1 MNFTMKRVTDNED
14 LEEVTKLLAV
24 VWGEVSII
32 PVAHLIAVN
41 HNGGIVIAAF
51 EEESNKI
58 VGFCYGFAGVDE
70 HQKPYIYSNMLA
82 IHPDYRDAGIGRQLK
97 LAQKEWAIAY
107 GYDVMKWTFDPLE
120 IRNGYLNVGKLGGT
134 VRTYIPEFYGAM
146 KDKVN
151 KGLLSDR
158 LLLEWELRSDGL
170 QKVVDVESRK
180 TYRPILDWTESNGFP
195 VPEDC
200 GEIHHEPGY
209 LVAVPKDIQS
219 IKEADLDLLMAWRL
233 AVREALMSAFDVGY
247 VLVDVKRKDDLAHYY
262 VLEKMIGEI

>member
-1 MNFTMKRVTDNED
+1 MKFTMKRVTENED

-51 EEESNKI
+51 EEKSEKM

-70 HQKPYIYSNMLA
+70 NQKPYIYSNMLA
-82 IHPDYRDAGIGRQLK
+82 IHPDYRDAGVGRRLK
-97 LAQKEWAIAY
+97 LAQKEWAIEY

-120 IRNGYLNVGKLGGT
+120 IRNGYLNLCKLGGN

-146 KDKVN
+146 QDKVN

-158 LLLEWELRSDGL
+158 LLVEWELKSDHL
-170 QKVVDVESRK
+170 QQVVDDRVWK
-180 TYRPILDWTESNGFP
+180 TYRPLLDWTELNGFP
-195 VPEDC
+195 IPKDC
-200 GEIHHEPGY
+200 AEIQHEQGY
-209 LVAVPKDIQS
+209 LVAIPKDIQS
-219 IKEADLDLLMAWRL
+219 IKETDLELLMAWRL
-233 AVREALMSAFDVGY
+233 AVRKSLMTAFEKGY
-247 VLVDVKRKDDLAHYY
+247 VLVGVERKAQLAHYY
-262 VLEKMIGEI
+262 VLEKMDRGD